1 MTSFRYFLARIT
13 HTLGIHRRS
22 QRMSDAAS
30 ETHLLRDAETYLGA
44 MIWKNVENIE
54 PLSAGYWNLRKLTQ
68 EKEALASGISAC
80 QEKLTKAHEH
90 RASTLSSL
98 SGPLQ
103 SLAAEKAEL
112 AAQLEEL
119 SERRNEIV
127 AAAIEI
133 RKTYDGLKV
142 KAEVLSNQPAGS
154 HSERDRL
161 AESMNQLKERF
172 AELKAERTLIS
183 EKIITGDLATRDLD
197 VRILSHKTSQH
208 ENATKTIH
216 LIGDTTKEIS
226 SLRADCGTIDTRMT
240 QLHVEIGKHVS
251 RNFLADPACAEA
263 ARDHRRLV
271 SVLHALRKSI
281 TLNYR
286 LAEM

>member
-44 MIWKNVENIE
+44 MIWENVENIE
-54 PLSAGYWNLRKLTQ
+54 PLSGGYWNLRKLTQ
-68 EKEALASGISAC
+68 EKEALASELSAC
-80 QEKLTKAHEH
+80 QEKLNKAHEH

-103 SLAAEKAEL
+103 RLIAEKAEL
-112 AAQLEEL
+112 SAQLEEL
-119 SERRNEIV
+119 AERRNEIV
-127 AAAIEI
+127 ATAIEI

-142 KAEVLSNQPAGS
+142 KAEVLSNQTGGS

-161 AESMNQLKERF
+161 SESMNQLKERF

-183 EKIITGDLATRDLD
+183 EKIVTRDLESRDLD

-208 ENATKTIH
+208 ENATKAIH
-216 LIGDTTKEIS
+216 LIGDATKEIS
-226 SLRADCGTIDTRMT
+226 SLRAGCGIIDTRMA
-240 QLHVEIGKHVS
+240 QLHTEIGKHVS

-263 ARDHRRLV
+263 AKNHRGLV